1 MARNQQT
8 LSWYALE
15 RPTPLFLDSFIVQVA
30 HGHLLRAFAKR
41 WLKYPMETPLSMMM
55 EPGGIGILRH
65 VIPVIQAA
73 LFIFKTV
80 NCLLLDFLATNIT
93 ALPNQHSCWEWG
105 FRLSG
110 NRDGIGMAIIRGL
123 LGSYELPIILS
134 FFQWT
139 LCTAENHQ

>member
-15 RPTPLFLDSFIVQVA
+15 RPTLLYLDLFMVQVA

-65 VIPVIQAA
+65 VIPVLQTA
-73 LFIFKTV
+73 LFMNV
-80 NCLLLDFLATNIT
+80 NCLT
-93 ALPNQHSCWEWG
+93 S
-105 FRLSG
+105 
-110 NRDGIGMAIIRGL
+110 
-123 LGSYELPIILS
+123 
-134 FFQWT
+134 
-139 LCTAENHQ
+139 